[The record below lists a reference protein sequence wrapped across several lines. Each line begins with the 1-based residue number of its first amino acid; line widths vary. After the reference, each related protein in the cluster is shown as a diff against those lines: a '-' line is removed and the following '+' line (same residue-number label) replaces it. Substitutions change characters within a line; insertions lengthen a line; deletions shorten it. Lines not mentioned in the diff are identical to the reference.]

1 MKKTISVLISLV
13 TIISMLSSSA
23 VSAIEKMSKE
33 QINAVYD
40 DFNKNYFMKTYT
52 TDDWI
57 YEPTLTETWS
67 FKDDKEEGD
76 LIYLEIVYEIT
87 KFKNENATSVVIPN
101 SIDGHKIFFVSDLTF
116 KNNPN
121 LEKVTYSNGIGG
133 VASYTFNNHKK
144 LKKVVLPTSIKSLG
158 SKAFSN
164 CESLKNVILPKN
176 VKIEKM
182 TFKNCKSL
190 KTFKYKGTTNKN
202 EKSYVLKEAFANCV
216 NLESID
222 LGNNKL
228 IDKSAFYNCKS
239 LKSVTIPKN
248 TEVIHNKAFYN
259 CKSLSKVTFKN
270 SKKAPDFGK
279 NSFKNTKKGIKFVV
293 KNKKVAKSLKKK
305 LKGTSVKNAK
315 ILIGKNVVYQN
326 ING

>member
-23 VSAIEKMSKE
+23 VSAIEKMSSE
-33 QINAVYD
+33 QFDTISD
-40 DFNKNYFMKTYT
+40 DWIKNYSIYI
-52 TDDWI
+52 TDDWKYDTRIHEI
-57 YEPTLTETWS
+57 YSSTET
-67 FKDDKEEGD
+67 DEEGD
-76 LIYLEIVYEIT
+76 PELLAYEMVYEIT
-87 KFKNENATSVVIPN
+87 EYKNKNAKSVVIPN

-164 CESLKNVILPKN
+164 CENLKDVTLPKN
-176 VKIEKM
+176 VYIAKM